1 MKKRY
6 EYTPIGVC
14 SVKMIIEAVD
24 DVISYV
30 EIVGGCPGNSVAVSK
45 LCVGMKID
53 DAINKLSGID
63 CRGRGTSCPDQL
75 AKALMKLVTSELIN
89 I

>member
-1 MKKRY
+1 MVNSSRRDARV
-6 EYTPIGVC
+6 ENVFTSP
-14 SVKMIIEAVD
+14 
-24 DVISYV
+24 SYSFS
-30 EIVGGCPGNSVAVSK
+30 PQATNTLNSYSVAVSK

-75 AKALMKLVTSELIN
+75 AKALKEVK
-89 I
+89 